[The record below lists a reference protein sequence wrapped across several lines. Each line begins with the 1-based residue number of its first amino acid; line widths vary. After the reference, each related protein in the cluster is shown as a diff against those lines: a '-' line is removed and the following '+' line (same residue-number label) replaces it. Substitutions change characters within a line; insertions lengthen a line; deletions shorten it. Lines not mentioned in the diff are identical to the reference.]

1 MYGAAERLMTL
12 PTFRE
17 FIEKREAETAAKTA
31 ARTAA
36 ETAVKTAADSL
47 VEYFMEKGETPS
59 TEALARIRACA
70 DPVVLK
76 VWTRRAW
83 RGETSAQIFGGPFG
97 S

>member
-31 ARTAA
+31 ARTA
-36 ETAVKTAADSL
+36 VKSAADSL

-59 TEALARIRACA
+59 TEALARIRACV

-83 RGETSAQIFGGPFG
+83 RGETSAQIFGSPFG